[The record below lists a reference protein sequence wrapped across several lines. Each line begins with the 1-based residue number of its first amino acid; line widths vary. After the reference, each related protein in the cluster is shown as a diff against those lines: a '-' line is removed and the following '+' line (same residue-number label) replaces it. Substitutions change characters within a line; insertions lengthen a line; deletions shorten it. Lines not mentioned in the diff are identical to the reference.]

1 MEIQML
7 EGQGQQNVPNSRQT
21 TRARQIMGPSEVD
34 QAESNRLS
42 TGNKEPLMLSPF
54 FQDQEKNDTESI
66 LLACSSFQFACV
78 GTQRNIFFLGGGCVF
93 KQPTIKCMI
102 LGAQCRDV
110 LENLSLG
117 ILWTWILSCVALD
130 KLLPCGASVFSE
142 EWAVLIVWL

>member
-54 FQDQEKNDTESI
+54 F
-66 LLACSSFQFACV
+66 
-78 GTQRNIFFLGGGCVF
+78 
-93 KQPTIKCMI
+93 
-102 LGAQCRDV
+102 
-110 LENLSLG
+110 
-117 ILWTWILSCVALD
+117 
-130 KLLPCGASVFSE
+130 
-142 EWAVLIVWL
+142 